1 MNGMIVLPS
10 GFSRRLLLVCLVL
23 AVAVISPTVGQAQDQ
38 DLNKTVVVIGTGTIY
53 KNDSASAK
61 ETAAVR
67 TFRISP
73 DIPFRFRSMRR
84 RPAPCGDLR
93 PAATCVPPTGV
104 RDTLDKT

>member
-10 GFSRRLLLVCLVL
+10 GFSRRLLLVCLVH

-61 ETAAVR
+61 ETADQLGIAQAEYG
-67 TFRISP
+67 T
-73 DIPFRFRSMRR
+73 
-84 RPAPCGDLR
+84 
-93 PAATCVPPTGV
+93 TGYETQAQAYDPQIKIGNQNT
-104 RDTLDKT
+104 RKGQTQSC